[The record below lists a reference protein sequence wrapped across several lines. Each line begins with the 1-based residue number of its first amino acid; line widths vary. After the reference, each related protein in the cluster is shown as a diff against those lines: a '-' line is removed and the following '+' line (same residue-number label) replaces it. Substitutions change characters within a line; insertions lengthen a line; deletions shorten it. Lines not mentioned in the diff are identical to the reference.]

1 MTGDFNIRDRIWD
14 PNFPYHSA
22 HSDPLMDVADS
33 MSLGLSNPTDCVPTR
48 YSDNNQDSNSVIDL
62 MFLRPESEEFDSHS
76 IHLDWRFVSNHAPL
90 TVNILI
96 FEEHI
101 QTRKC
106 TIVKNSKEEKNFVD
120 ELIEAIK
127 KLDTE

>member
-1 MTGDFNIRDRIWD
+1 
-14 PNFPYHSA
+14 
-22 HSDPLMDVADS
+22 MDVTDS
-33 MSLGLSNPTDCVPTR
+33 MSLGLSNSTNDISTR
-48 YSDNNQDSNSVIDL
+48 YLDNNQDSNSVINL
-62 MFLRPESEEFDSHS
+62 IFLRPESEEFDSYS
-76 IHLDWRFVSNHAPL
+76 IYLDWRLVSNYALL

-120 ELIEAIK
+120 KPIK
-127 KLDTE
+127 VIKRLDTENFRHWNS